1 MSNPYDPA
9 NPQGDRPGDQP
20 NYDAYR
26 YPSGGSEQQ
35 PAAGQ
40 QPGYGA
46 YGSYDAAGTTPGAP
60 GFQPGYAGG
69 ADSTWALSEEKNGV
83 APWALGIGVLAL
95 IMGLSIIASGFA
107 FIAGAIGIIVGAVA
121 LLRGRNINGP
131 GRRTGMS
138 VAGIVLSAIA
148 VALSVL
154 FWVMVTVFMSQ
165 TGMSECISLTDPDEQ
180 RACVERSLD
189 EWMNS

>member
-1 MSNPYDPA
+1 
-9 NPQGDRPGDQP
+9 
-20 NYDAYR
+20 
-26 YPSGGSEQQ
+26 
-35 PAAGQ
+35 
-40 QPGYGA
+40 
-46 YGSYDAAGTTPGAP
+46 
-60 GFQPGYAGG
+60 
-69 ADSTWALSEEKNGV
+69 
-83 APWALGIGVLAL
+83 
-95 IMGLSIIASGFA
+95 MGLSIIASGFA